1 MQGCIDQSNIAE
13 ALALLPIF
21 LSGCQRLLVVAG
33 RTYTERLWCIM
44 EIFIFLEMG
53 GKISNVDIKPI
64 HGTAAELAQL
74 FASFDV
80 QEAKCFLL
88 EDRSRLLAVIEA
100 AYGSFDLFNEHVR
113 SLMLEACPLPK
124 SSVGPARLQRQ
135 QSSVG
140 RVLNVAR
147 DMLGRRATL

>member
-1 MQGCIDQSNIAE
+1 MQGCIDQSNITE

-21 LSGCQRLLVVAG
+21 LSGCQRLLVIAG

-53 GKISNVDIKPI
+53 GAISNVDIKPI
-64 HGTAAELAQL
+64 HGTTAELAQH

-88 EDRSRLLAVIEA
+88 EDRLRLLAVIEA

-113 SLMLEACPLPK
+113 SLMLEACPPRQDECVSTRA
-124 SSVGPARLQRQ
+124 SSIEHHAL
-135 QSSVG
+135 SIE
-140 RVLNVAR
+140 
-147 DMLGRRATL
+147 DMSGE